1 MATSCEGNT
10 YPSPSAG
17 VGITLHEDVLTRSTG
32 RPNAV
37 DGSLVELRNEG
48 VVHIVI
54 LIVGVKDDLA
64 VTRESRSNG
73 LPVRP
78 KTGRV
83 GDHISIIAP
92 EVLRVD
98 DGVCTLACD
107 VADDLWVRVS
117 SKFGSL
123 DLWGY

>member
-1 MATSCEGNT
+1 M
-10 YPSPSAG
+10 
-17 VGITLHEDVLTRSTG
+17 TRSTG

-64 VTRESRSNG
+64 VTREARSNG

-78 KTGRV
+78 KTARV
-83 GDHISIIAP
+83 GDHISVIAP
-92 EVLRVD
+92 EVL
-98 DGVCTLACD
+98 
-107 VADDLWVRVS
+107 
-117 SKFGSL
+117 
-123 DLWGY
+123 